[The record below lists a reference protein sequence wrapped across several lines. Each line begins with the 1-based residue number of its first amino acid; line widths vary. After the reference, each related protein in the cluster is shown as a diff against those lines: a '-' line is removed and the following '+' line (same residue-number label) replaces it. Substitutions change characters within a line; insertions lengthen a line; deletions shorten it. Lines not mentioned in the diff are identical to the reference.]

1 MDYAENMGGQGVP
14 KDEIIY
20 ELITDQTIDTEE
32 GYTLTV
38 ELYYK
43 TRELRE
49 FHGNLQLTTKDV
61 PNFTNIKFGFLWTDN
76 MTGGNYDGLHVE
88 TDFKRNKLDS
98 EEHQQDFRGFD
109 IWTDSRPDTIGNGAT
124 VIELPLDRKNDFNIN
139 PAKSFKQCNQ
149 KGECTFN
156 AHFWRYF
163 DTGDPKDFLLDENED
178 KTFYMLGYFEV

>member
-20 ELITDQTIDTEE
+20 ELITDQTIDTEA

-49 FHGNLQLTTKDV
+49 FHGNLQLTTTGLA
-61 PNFTNIKFGFLWTDN
+61 NFTNVKFGFLWTDN
-76 MTGGNYDGLHVE
+76 MTDGNYDGLHVE
-88 TDFKRNKLDS
+88 TDFKRNKLDN

-124 VIELPLDRKNDFNIN
+124 VIELPLDRKNDFAIN
-139 PAKSFKQCNQ
+139 PAKCFKQCKDN
-149 KGECTFN
+149 GECTLN

-163 DTGDPKDFLLDENED
+163 DTGDPKDYLLDENED